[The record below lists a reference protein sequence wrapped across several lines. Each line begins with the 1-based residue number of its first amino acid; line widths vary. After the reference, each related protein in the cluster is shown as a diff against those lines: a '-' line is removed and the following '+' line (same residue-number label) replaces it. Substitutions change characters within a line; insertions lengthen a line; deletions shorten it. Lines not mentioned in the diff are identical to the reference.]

1 MNKQVA
7 EAIEQSDIVLIG
19 IGREFTAKVPE
30 GSREECLALYEESRF
45 YAKLPSDHAVIQA
58 YNVLRRQIGTRPYF
72 VVTLNTDD
80 LIYRSEIEPEQIVAP
95 CGSIGK
101 LQCRELIIEAA
112 PIRERVF
119 KDWEELHGVAWGD
132 IEGASER

>member
-58 YNVLRRQIGTRPYF
+58 YNVLCRQIGTRPYF

-80 LIYRSEIEPEQIVAP
+80 LIYRSELEPEQIVAP
-95 CGSIGK
+95 CGSMGK
-101 LQCRELIIEAA
+101 LQCREHIIEAA
-112 PIRERVF
+112 PIREQILQA
-119 KDWEELHGVAWGD
+119 WEDRMACVRGQRRFVG
-132 IEGASER
+132 